1 MSQTVNQLVAHLQG
15 FIDQG
20 YGDLPI
26 TFNHTVDLDEI
37 GYCQMSPRE
46 FYYTNTSTITGTV
59 NYDCAQLD
67 LEIRD

>member
-26 TFNHTVDLDEI
+26 NIKHTIDLDEME
-37 GYCQMSPRE
+37 YLQMSPRE
-46 FYYTNTSTITGTV
+46 FYYTNTSTLTGTID
-59 NYDCAQLD
+59 YDYAQLD
-67 LEIRD
+67 LDIKD